1 MKDKLITIS
10 VLACSLLA
18 MLFSFFYIVNW
29 MEDNKKTKE
38 SIDKVQEVT
47 KVEISPVST
56 FLSVDFTEL
65 AKMNDEV
72 VAWIKVPETSVN
84 YPVVKHKNNS
94 YYLTHSYDK
103 SFNYAGWIYTDY
115 RNDIDDL
122 VSNNIIY
129 GHGRVDGTMFGSLRE
144 LINKDG
150 SEKLVYIS
158 TPYNNYIFQ
167 VFSIYRI
174 MNTNDYLYT
183 GYDSNEE
190 FLNFIDLI
198 KKRSLVK
205 YDDLEILPSDR
216 ILTLA
221 TCYDTREKFV
231 VHAKLIKWEKRF

>member
-1 MKDKLITIS
+1 MRKKLIAIS

-18 MLFSFFYIVNW
+18 MLFSFFNIVNW

-38 SIDKVQEVT
+38 RIEIVQEVT
-47 KVEISPVST
+47 KIEINPVST

-65 AKMNDEV
+65 SKINDEV

-84 YPVVKHKNNS
+84 YPVVKHKDNS

-129 GHGRVDGTMFGSLRE
+129 GHGRVDGSMFGSLRN

-183 GYDSNEE
+183 GYDNNEK
-190 FLNFIDLI
+190 FLSFIDLI
-198 KKRSLVK
+198 KNRSLVK
-205 YDDLEILPSDR
+205 YDDLEIEPSDK

-231 VHAKLIKWEKRF
+231 IHAKMIKWEKRF

>member
-1 MKDKLITIS
+1 MRKKLIAIS

-18 MLFSFFYIVNW
+18 MLFSFFNIVNW
-29 MEDNKKTKE
+29 IEDNKKTKE
-38 SIDKVQEVT
+38 RIEIVQEVT
-47 KVEISPVST
+47 KIEINPVST

-65 AKMNDEV
+65 SKINDEV

-84 YPVVKHKNNS
+84 YPVVKHKDNS

-129 GHGRVDGTMFGSLRE
+129 GHGRVDGSMFGSLRN

-183 GYDSNEE
+183 GYDNNEK
-190 FLNFIDLI
+190 FLSFIDLI
-198 KKRSLVK
+198 KNRSLVK
-205 YDDLEILPSDR
+205 YDDLEIEPSDK

-231 VHAKLIKWEKRF
+231 IHAKMIKWEKRF